1 MQLTHQDIQDILQV
15 LDDSP
20 YDELTLQTRQFTLVL
35 KRSGEGQWQQE
46 QQTVALD
53 RAVDT
58 VTATSASTAADE
70 APASEAGLQELR
82 APMAGTFYRAP
93 KPGAEPFVSIG
104 SQVSDNSIVCV
115 IEVMK
120 LMSSLPAGLNG
131 EVREILVEDAQA
143 ISKGQLLMRVRPN

>member
-20 YDELTLQTRQFTLVL
+20 YDELTLQTRQFTLTL
-35 KRSGEGQWQQE
+35 KRSEEGQWQQE
-46 QQTVALD
+46 QQTVALE

-58 VTATSASTAADE
+58 VTAASTSTAADE
-70 APASEAGLQELR
+70 APASEAGLQALR

-93 KPGAEPFVSIG
+93 KPGAEPFVRIG